1 MKPAKSKIAGPA
13 AKALILVV
21 DDDPDLLG
29 LLSQSFEG
37 AGFSVITA
45 ANGPDAL
52 KQAQSQPD
60 LIVLDLVLPEL
71 DGFTV
76 CQTLKRDRATAS
88 IPIIML
94 TGLTSQ
100 LSRLAGLE
108 CGANDYLR
116 KPVTVEEL
124 VAKIRTLLGRSANG
138 QSASLGT

>member
-71 DGFTV
+71 DRFTV